1 MPTYEYICKDCG
13 DRFDHFQSMSSP
25 PIEEHQGCTSKG
37 TNVERVISGGTGLI
51 FKGTGFY
58 LTDYKKSDGKDSS
71 EKKSSDEKKS
81 KKSSKKTNKKK
92 TEGKTS

>member
-1 MPTYEYICKDCG
+1 
-13 DRFDHFQSMSSP
+13 MSSP
-25 PIEEHQGCTSKG
+25 PIEEHQGCTSNG

-71 EKKSSDEKKS
+71 DKKSSDVKKS
-81 KKSSKKTNKKK
+81 KKSKKTNKKK